1 MRPVSTAVTAVVAVV
16 ALCTTAPGCTSV
28 SAPAVSSASPS
39 VARVR
44 DSGAGLAAEVERVTA
59 ADLGAAYRPGCPVGP
74 ERLRLVRMNHWG
86 FDGKV
91 HRGELVVHERA
102 VRPLLR
108 VFGKAFDAK
117 FPIRR
122 MRPVAAYGGDDARS
136 MADDNT
142 SAFNCRQVTGDP
154 GRRSRHAYGDA
165 VDIGP
170 VQNPYVDRR
179 GTVRPPAGGAHLR
192 REPAGPGMIR
202 PGDVITRAF
211 ETEGWHWGGRWSNP
225 DYQHFSAT
233 GG

>member
-1 MRPVSTAVTAVVAVV
+1 MRPALSAVAAVVV
-16 ALCTTAPGCTSV
+16 LCTATPACTSGAQPSPPRP
-28 SAPAVSSASPS
+28 SAALLQAS
-39 VARVR
+39 RVR
-44 DSGAGLAAEVERVTA
+44 LAAEVEPVSPA
-59 ADLGAAYRPGCPVGP
+59 ALGATYRPGCPVGP
-74 ERLRLVRMNHWG
+74 EQLRLIRMNHWG
-86 FDGKV
+86 FDGRV

-102 VRPLLR
+102 VQPLLQ
-108 VFGKAFDAK
+108 VFGRIFEAK

-170 VQNPYVDRR
+170 VENPYVDRR
-179 GTVRPPAGGAHLR
+179 GTVRPPAGRSHLR
-192 REPAGPGMIR
+192 RDRPVPGMIR
-202 PGDVITRAF
+202 GGDVVTRAF
-211 ETEGWHWGGRWSNP
+211 GEVGWYWGGRWSNP